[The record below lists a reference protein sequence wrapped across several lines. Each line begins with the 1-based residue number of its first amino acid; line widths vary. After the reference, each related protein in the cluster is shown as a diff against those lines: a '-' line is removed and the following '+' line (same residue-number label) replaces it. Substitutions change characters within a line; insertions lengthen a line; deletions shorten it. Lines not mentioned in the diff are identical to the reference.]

1 MTKKLLLDN
10 LPFNKEDFVVLALSG
25 GRDSIALLDLLIKNN
40 YSVIIAH
47 VNHHKRAQSEQE
59 EKYICEY
66 AKKHNIPCEIN
77 HYYYDGKDNFQSLAR
92 EFRYNFFYQV
102 AKQYKANYILT
113 AHHADD
119 LAETILLRLISGSN
133 LYGYGGISLQTPFK
147 DIYIY
152 RPLLYFSREEIN
164 NYVERCKLV
173 YFEDE
178 SNEQNDYLRNRIRHN
193 ILPLFK
199 KENPNFLQEIIN
211 YSTILKE
218 SFTYIRNNTL
228 AYLNGE
234 LDINISSFKSLNIA
248 LQKDILNYLL
258 EQYKLNISSNLIND
272 LLKLINNKR
281 PQLNYSLNNNYFF
294 FKRYDKAYISLKQP
308 ITNQTITLNLGDS
321 KEFLNYKFT
330 LTKNI
335 SDTNAKAIKIWYND
349 IDLPLIIRTR
359 LPGDYLEFNYGK
371 KKIKDYFID
380 LKLTKEKRNTYPIIT
395 TIENKIIGIYDLINL
410 SKGNKYCYLICEVK
424 HD

>member
-1 MTKKLLLDN
+1 MIKKLLLDD
-10 LPFNKEDFVVLALSG
+10 LPFNKEDTVVLALSG
-25 GRDSIALLDLLIKNN
+25 GRDSMVLLDLLIKDKYN
-40 YSVIIAH
+40 VIIAH

-59 EKYICEY
+59 EKYISEY
-66 AKKHNIPCEIN
+66 AKKNNLPCEIN

-152 RPLLYFSREEIN
+152 RPLLYISRGEIN
-164 NYVERCKLV
+164 DYVIKNKVL

-178 SNEQNDYLRNRIRHN
+178 SNEENDYLRNRIRHN

-218 SFTYIRNNTL
+218 SFAYIRSNTI
-228 AYLNGE
+228 AYLNSK
-234 LDINISSFKSLNIA
+234 LSIDIPSFKKLNIA

-258 EQYKLNISSNLIND
+258 EQHKLNISSNLIND

-281 PQLNYSLNNNYFF
+281 PQLDYSLNNNYFF
-294 FKRYDKAYISLKQP
+294 LKRYDKAYISLKQP
-308 ITNQTITLNLGDS
+308 ITNKSITLKLGDS

-335 SDTNAKAIKIWYND
+335 SDINAKAIKIWYND

-380 LKLTKEKRNTYPIIT
+380 LKLTKEKRDACPIIT
-395 TIENKIIGIYDLINL
+395 TIENKIIAIYDLINL